1 MRWSVKDDR
10 WLYMDLRQLVERDG
24 KFLNLEEREACCY
37 HKLSPNLTGVFLSCV
52 EIYVKCDYSL
62 DDF

>member
-1 MRWSVKDDR
+1 
-10 WLYMDLRQLVERDG
+10 MDLRQLVERDG